1 MHERGSS
8 KLPTLDDVR
17 AARER
22 IAGHIHRTPLL
33 SSRFFGDPIGARVFF
48 KAESLQRAGSF
59 KIRGA
64 LNAILRAREA
74 GRLTERGVLTYSSG
88 NHGQGVA
95 LAARI
100 AGCPAVVVVPEDIL
114 AVKRSAIEGYGAR
127 VVLCGTTSEDRR
139 VRGEELA
146 QEMGA
151 LVIPPFD
158 HPDIIAGQGTVAVE
172 ILEDEP
178 TVDAILVPVGGGG
191 LLAGIA
197 IAARTLSPRVRVYG
211 VEPDTAD
218 SMLRSVDAGEP
229 VTIPASTSIA
239 DGLRAVRPG
248 DLTFAA
254 ARAHVAAIWRV
265 SDDEIR
271 AAQRAILER
280 AKLLVEPSGAA
291 AAAALVPHR
300 TDLEGKV
307 VAIVLSG
314 GNAATEEISPV

>member
-1 MHERGSS
+1 MNDRRRPE
-8 KLPTLDDVR
+8 LPSLDDVK
-17 AARER
+17 AAQAR

-33 SSRFFGDPIGARVFF
+33 SSRCFGEPIGARVFF

-74 GRLTERGVLTYSSG
+74 GRLSARGVLTYSSG

-114 AVKRSAIEGYGAR
+114 DIKRAAIEGYGAR
-127 VVLCGTTSEDRR
+127 VVLCGRTSEDRR

-146 QEMGA
+146 RETGA

-158 HPDIIAGQGTVAVE
+158 HPDIIAGQGTVGME

-178 TVDAILVPVGGGG
+178 SVEAILVPVGGGG
-191 LLAGIA
+191 LVAGIA
-197 IAARTLSPRVRVYG
+197 IAAGALSPRVRVYG
-211 VEPDTAD
+211 VEPDSAD
-218 SMLRSVDAGEP
+218 SMRRSLDAGEP
-229 VTIPASTSIA
+229 VTIPASKSIA

-265 SDDEIR
+265 RDDEIR
-271 AAQRAILER
+271 AAQRALLER
-280 AKLLVEPSGAA
+280 SKLLVEPSGSA
-291 AAAALVPHR
+291 AAAALAAHR
-300 TDLEGKV
+300 QELEAKT
-307 VAIVLSG
+307 VAVVLSG
-314 GNAATEEISPV
+314 GNAEIEEIPPR